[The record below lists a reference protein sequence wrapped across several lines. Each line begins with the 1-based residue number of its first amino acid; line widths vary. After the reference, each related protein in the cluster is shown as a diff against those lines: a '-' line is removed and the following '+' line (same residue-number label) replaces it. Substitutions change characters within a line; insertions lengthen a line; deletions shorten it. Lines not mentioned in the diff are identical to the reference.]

1 MLLPLDQLQERYSKH
16 YMRGY
21 QAGNEIENTAVL

>member
-1 MLLPLDQLQERYSKH
+1 LQERYSKH

-21 QAGNEIENTAVL
+21 QASNEIENTAVL